1 LQTTTI
7 CGARKFDGS
16 SIVRSTYGLVE
27 IGSTTIDHGGKIK
40 DRVKTEPILAYAY
53 VRHGVFKS
61 TRTMF
66 MRRKKER
73 TKARLRAL
81 AKGKRAG
88 TK

>member
-16 SIVRSTYGLVE
+16 SFVRSTYGLVE

-53 VRHGVFKS
+53 VRHGVFKG
-61 TRTMF
+61 TKNDVYE
-66 MRRKKER
+66 KKEGEDKGQITSAGQR
-73 TKARLRAL
+73 KASRD
-81 AKGKRAG
+81 
-88 TK
+88 